1 MNIVVIEDD
10 RRIAGVLQQ
19 GLIEEGHNVFVS
31 YRGDEG
37 AELIASKHFDMALL
51 DLMLPG
57 LDGFTILQ
65 HLRKE
70 KCSMPILVLT
80 AKDSPMDVVRC
91 LDLGADDYLTKPFRM
106 TVLLARVR
114 AVSRRGFGLV
124 SNELSV
130 GELVLTMGEWKARR
144 GTRSI
149 ALTKKEFV
157 LLELLMRR
165 SGRIVTR
172 DQLVEAGWG
181 YAADVSENTVD
192 FYIHSLRSK
201 IDAKGEP
208 SMIRTVRSVGYLLVA
223 SK

>member
-1 MNIVVIEDD
+1 MNIVVVEDD

-19 GLIEEGHNVFVS
+19 GLTEEGHNVFVS

-37 AELIASKHFDMALL
+37 AELIASEHFDMALL

-57 LDGFTILQ
+57 LNGFTILE

-70 KCSMPILVLT
+70 KCTIPILVLT
-80 AKDSPMDVVRC
+80 AKDSPLDVVRC

-114 AVSRRGFGLV
+114 AVSRRGFGLA

-144 GTRSI
+144 GARSI

-165 SGRIVTR
+165 SGHVVTR

-181 YAADVSENTVD
+181 YAGDVRENTID

-208 SMIRTVRSVGYLLVA
+208 SMIRTVRSVGYSLVA
-223 SK
+223 PE